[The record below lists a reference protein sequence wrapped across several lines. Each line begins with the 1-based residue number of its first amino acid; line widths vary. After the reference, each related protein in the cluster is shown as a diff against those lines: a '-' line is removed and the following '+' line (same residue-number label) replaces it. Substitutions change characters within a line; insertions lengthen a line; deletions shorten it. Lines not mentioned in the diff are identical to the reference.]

1 MYKHRIRSGLAIAAL
16 GLVSAFAA
24 LRTGTEPTPR
34 PTRVSPS
41 GSDSVSGNVGLG
53 RFLRGSLDMICLSDR
68 HLEGGPFATPET
80 YCSDGHQTVER
91 LTWSSP
97 SVTTWKRGRTASA
110 LEAAAE

>member
-16 GLVSAFAA
+16 GFVSALGT
-24 LRTGTEPTPR
+24 LRTGTDPTPR
-34 PTRVSPS
+34 HTRVSPA

-80 YCSDGHQTVER
+80 YRSAEHQTVER

-97 SVTTWKRGRTASA
+97 SVTTWERGRSATAI
-110 LEAAAE
+110 EAASE